1 MIIGFLIWIFS
12 VFSAL
17 IMWVVHDTSVNMNL
31 EVILF
36 TCLCPI
42 YNTLYVITRFPR
54 FCKELKDSNFWKQLK
69 DM

>member
-1 MIIGFLIWIFS
+1 MWI
-12 VFSAL
+12 
-17 IMWVVHDTSVNMNL
+17 VHDTRVDMNL
-31 EVILF
+31 EVVLF

-54 FCKELKDSNFWKQLK
+54 FCKELKDSNFCKQLK